1 MLSHTPPH
9 TCPQASPTEGGH
21 CTLGQGHARVTPQD
35 TAWEEALAGHGS
47 PEDTLRTPRRLGA
60 SERGDISTEG
70 CSLRGHRPPSH
81 RLPDRE
87 PCRLLSKRHPTPR
100 PVPQMLADAGRA
112 QPPGRHLPPRRRK
125 VSSQLCYRHHPKGHQ
140 TAQKDDPFLLLG
152 RKGSTHS
159 SAQRQKWN
167 PKPRPCPEAR
177 AESPSLGRR
186 PGLPSVPWAPG
197 PVLAGP
203 SLGQDAQGSS
213 ESHGMSKGDWLTSR
227 KKHILGLR

>member
-1 MLSHTPPH
+1 MTASPLGPCGEAPRGAQRGRPSVENSEVPHVRREPHHVVTRPPH

-112 QPPGRHLPPRRRK
+112 QPPGRHLPPR
-125 VSSQLCYRHHPKGHQ
+125 
-140 TAQKDDPFLLLG
+140 
-152 RKGSTHS
+152 
-159 SAQRQKWN
+159 
-167 PKPRPCPEAR
+167 
-177 AESPSLGRR
+177 
-186 PGLPSVPWAPG
+186 
-197 PVLAGP
+197 
-203 SLGQDAQGSS
+203 
-213 ESHGMSKGDWLTSR
+213 
-227 KKHILGLR
+227 

>member
-47 PEDTLRTPRRLGA
+47 PEDTLQTPRRLGA

-70 CSLRGHRPPSH
+70 CSLRGHRPPGH
-81 RLPDRE
+81 RPPDWQ

-140 TAQKDDPFLLLG
+140 NSSERRSLSPPRKKRLHAQLRSEAEVEPQPQTVPGSQSRVPLARTAPGTAFRPLG
-152 RKGSTHS
+152 SRS
-159 SAQRQKWN
+159 SAR
-167 PKPRPCPEAR
+167 R
-177 AESPSLGRR
+177 AQSGAGC
-186 PGLPSVPWAPG
+186 PGLVREPRNE
-197 PVLAGP
+197 
-203 SLGQDAQGSS
+203 Q
-213 ESHGMSKGDWLTSR
+213 R
-227 KKHILGLR
+227 